1 MPSISMGQS
10 RLLKGRRAVWEW
22 WFKGEALD
30 RAGLPVVLA
39 DRARWAR
46 TSVDARGTCDGVEGG
61 TEMGKK
67 MRAAVEKLE
76 PRAYALR
83 EAVDAVKRS
92 AYTKF
97 DESVDLALRL
107 GVDPKRADQMVR
119 GTTSL
124 PHGTGKKIRVLVFAK
139 GEKEQEARQAG
150 ADYVGSDDLMEKI
163 KGGWMDFDCAISTPD
178 LMAAV
183 GKLGKALGPRGLM
196 PNPKTGTVT
205 FDVGKAVSEIR
216 KGRVEYKVEKAGIV
230 QVPVGKVSF
239 KPEQLYDNAAAV
251 LEAVIKAKPASCKG
265 RYLMSATL
273 SSTMG
278 PGVKLDAIALA
289 KEWS

>member
-1 MPSISMGQS
+1 
-10 RLLKGRRAVWEW
+10 
-22 WFKGEALD
+22 
-30 RAGLPVVLA
+30 
-39 DRARWAR
+39 
-46 TSVDARGTCDGVEGG
+46 
-61 TEMGKK
+61 MGKK

-83 EAVDAVKRS
+83 EAVEAVKRS
-92 AYTKF
+92 AFTKF

-124 PHGTGKKIRVLVFAK
+124 PHGTGKKVRVLVFAK

-163 KGGWMDFDCAISTPD
+163 KGGWLDFDCAISTPD

-216 KGRVEYKVEKAGIV
+216 KGRVEYKVEKAGII

-239 KPEQLYDNAAAV
+239 QPEQLYDNAAAV